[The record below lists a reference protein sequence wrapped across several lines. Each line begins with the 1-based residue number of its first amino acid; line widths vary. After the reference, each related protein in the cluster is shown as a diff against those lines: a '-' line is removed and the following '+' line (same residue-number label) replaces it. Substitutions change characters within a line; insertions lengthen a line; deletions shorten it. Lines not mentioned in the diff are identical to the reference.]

1 MFETTPVLAEMPTL
15 NFLHSHQGEGAL
27 LAYADEEEEN
37 AGGWRGEGRRPAYLP
52 DHTLASGCA
61 LRGA

>member
-1 MFETTPVLAEMPTL
+1 MFETTPALAEMPTL

-37 AGGWRGEGRRPAYLP
+37 AGGWRGEGRRPAHLP
-52 DHTLASGCA
+52 DHTLAFRCD

>member
-1 MFETTPVLAEMPTL
+1 MFETTPALAEMPTL

-37 AGGWRGEGRRPAYLP
+37 AGG
-52 DHTLASGCA
+52 
-61 LRGA
+61 